1 LIEHILS
8 GQLSGGS
15 EHSKLIQRLDGSTLS
30 VTLVGAPI
38 RNAGNVSGTV
48 LVLHDMTQE
57 RQYIA
62 NLSWQATH
70 DALTG
75 LANRREFE
83 YRLEQALHNLTRQPG
98 RHALMFLDLDQFKL
112 VNDTCGHAAGDELLR
127 HICTLL
133 QSDLREGDTLAR
145 LGGDEFG
152 ILLENCPPDIAEKI
166 AESLRQTVQNLHFV
180 WKGRPFLTT
189 VSIGLVHV
197 AQNPTTLESNLRAAD
212 KAF

>member
-1 LIEHILS
+1 
-8 GQLSGGS
+8 
-15 EHSKLIQRLDGSTLS
+15 
-30 VTLVGAPI
+30 
-38 RNAGNVSGTV
+38 V

-83 YRLEQALHNLTRQPG
+83 YRLEQALHNLTRQSG

-127 HICTLL
+127 HICALL
-133 QSDLREGDTLAR
+133 QSCLREGDTLAR
-145 LGGDEFG
+145 FGGDEFG
-152 ILLENCPPDIAEKI
+152 ILLENCGLEAAEKI
-166 AESLRQTVQNLHFV
+166 AEGCARPCRTCTSS
-180 WKGRPFLTT
+180 GRGGH
-189 VSIGLVHV
+189 S
-197 AQNPTTLESNLRAAD
+197 
-212 KAF
+212 